1 MKNMRSRLPRHVA
14 AAALVLAVL
23 AFLAVPPLAAQQDRA
38 TIEGLITDSSGALIT
53 DAQVSV
59 VHIETNDEVRL
70 RTNETGR
77 YFAPNLPI
85 GTYRVKVSKEGF
97 KAAMQDNVQL
107 QAQASV
113 RLDFTLPVGN
123 VTETVMVQSAGPL
136 VDASTATI
144 TSTLTNQQ
152 VEDLPVITI
161 GMKRNIGQWL
171 QFMPGVNSS
180 TTWGARVNGA
190 NGGNTEVF
198 LDGAPA
204 SQGNV
209 RGGFQETGPDVA
221 TVGELSIITN
231 SFNAEYGRTGSWL
244 MNVVIK
250 SGTNQVHGTAYDLF
264 ANDALNSRSFF
275 QAVRSKVRQ
284 NDGGGTIGGPVYIP
298 KVYDGRNKTFF
309 FFGQELFWYRTAGS
323 SSLTTVPTA
332 AFRSGDFSN
341 LVNAA
346 GAVIPIFDPDSTTS
360 DGKGGF
366 SRSQFAGNIIP
377 ASRISP
383 VSAAMVKLLVAPDL
397 PGQVNNFYPRGGT
410 IFDNRVTTIKV
421 DHNFSPKH
429 KLSLTTT
436 LQTRPGDYSGQG
448 WGINLPIDGSQDPKN
463 VKSFD
468 ARVNYDYIIRPNLL
482 NHLVLGGDGMNNQAL
497 TVGLGQGWDT
507 QLGITGLPNDPG
519 MFPVVNFGGGTASPL
534 GLGGSNYSN
543 NVSNRV
549 DLNDTVSWIVGRH
562 SMKFGVDVIR
572 ERYKDFEGGGA
583 SGVFGF
589 SNLTSS
595 QPDSSSFNQWGNS
608 FASFL
613 LGAVNNTNTTTISD
627 LGWRINYQAFFLQD
641 EWRANTRLT
650 ISYGVRWE
658 RYPGIYEEHD
668 RATSFS
674 PTTSNPAA
682 GNIMGALI
690 FAGTGPGRDGRRA
703 FANAWQG
710 LAPRV
715 GLAYEVNPKTVVRA
729 SAGIFYAP
737 GMSQRIDATGFT
749 ATPSFSS
756 QDSYTPVYNWANL
769 WPQNWNRP
777 PVLNPSFA
785 NGQGAAAILPGA
797 ARPPQVVTWTFS
809 IQRQLLR
816 STAVEAS
823 YIGSNSTHLELGGN
837 LTIYMNTLNPQ
848 YLALGSLLNQSITSP
863 AAQAAGIAAPFSSF
877 TSLPNTTVGQALRP
891 FPQYTNITMPYS
903 PEGISN
909 YNALQLKVTQRL
921 ANGLTFLAF
930 YTRSKLLTND
940 DVAPIDLG
948 EGAGSI
954 QNPLNRAG
962 EYSVSQDDYPNAFR
976 ATFTYQLPFG
986 HGQRFLKQGGA
997 AGWLAGG
1004 WELAGSFLRQS
1015 GPPLSI
1021 SGNSSLSQFG
1031 LPAVR
1036 ASYVPGQDVYGSYS
1050 GGFNPAVNRYL
1061 NSAAFFNPAAFQF
1074 GTDGRVLGW
1083 VRGPAANS
1091 DALSLQKNVS
1101 VTERVKTVLRAD
1113 ATNPFNVVRWSNP
1126 NTSITSATFGVISGS
1141 QGARVVQLSLTV
1153 SF

>member
-1 MKNMRSRLPRHVA
+1 MSSRCHGFSGA
-14 AAALVLAVL
+14 AVLTLVLAACL
-23 AFLAVPPLAAQQDRA
+23 GVPRAGAQQDRA
-38 TIEGLITDSSGALIT
+38 TIEGIVTDSSGALIA

-59 VHIETNDEVRL
+59 VHVETNDEVLL

-85 GTYRVKVSKEGF
+85 GTYRVKVSKPGF
-97 KAAMQDNVQL
+97 NSTMQDRIQL
-107 QAQASV
+107 QAQSSV
-113 RLDFTLPVGN
+113 RVDLKLTVGD
-123 VTETVMVQSAGPL
+123 VSETVTVQSVAPL

-144 TSTLTNQQ
+144 SATLTNQQ
-152 VEDLPVITI
+152 VEDLPVINL
-161 GMKRNIGQWL
+161 GAKRNIGQWL

-221 TVGELSIITN
+221 TVGEFSIITN

-250 SGTNQVHGTAYDLF
+250 SGTNQLHGSVYDLF
-264 ANDALNSRSFF
+264 ANDALNARSFF
-275 QAVRSKVRQ
+275 QAKRGKVRQ
-284 NDGGGTIGGPVYIP
+284 NDGGFTLGGPVYIP

-309 FFGQELFWYRTAGS
+309 FFGQELFYYRTAGS
-323 SSLTTVPTA
+323 TSLTTVPTA
-332 AFRSGDFSN
+332 AFRTGDFSN
-341 LVNAA
+341 LANAS
-346 GAVIPIFDPDSTTS
+346 GAVIPIFDPNSTVS

-366 SRSQFAGNIIP
+366 VRTQFPGNVIP

-383 VSAAMVKLLVAPDL
+383 ISSAMVQMMLPPDL
-397 PGQVNNFYPRGGT
+397 PGQQFNFYPRGGT
-410 IFDNRVTTIKV
+410 IFDNRVTTIKI
-421 DHNFSPKH
+421 DHNFNPQH

-463 VKSFD
+463 VQSFD

-482 NHLVLGGDGMNNQAL
+482 NHLVLGGDGMNNHAL
-497 TVGLGQGWDT
+497 TVGLGQGWDSK
-507 QLGITGLPNDPG
+507 LGIAGLPNDPG

-543 NVSNRV
+543 NVSSRL
-549 DLNDTVSWIVGRH
+549 DLTENLSWIVGRH
-562 SMKFGVDVIR
+562 TLKFGFNIIR

-589 SNLTSS
+589 TNLTTS
-595 QPDSSSFNQWGNS
+595 QPDSSNFNQWGS
-608 FASFL
+608 SLASFL
-613 LGAVNNTNTTTISD
+613 LGSVNNTNTTTISD

-641 EWRANTRLT
+641 EWRANSRLT

-668 RATSFS
+668 RATSFD
-674 PTTSNPAA
+674 PNTANPAA
-682 GNIMGALI
+682 GGIPGALI
-690 FAGTGPGRDGRRA
+690 FAGSGPGRDGRRA
-703 FANAWQG
+703 FANTWQG
-710 LAPRV
+710 FAPRL
-715 GLAYEVNPKTVVRA
+715 GIAYELNPKTVIRA
-729 SAGIFYAP
+729 SGGMFNAP
-737 GMSQRIDATGFT
+737 GMTQRIDATGFT

-756 QDSYTPVYNWANL
+756 PDSYTPVYNWANP

-777 PVLNPSFA
+777 PILNPSFA
-785 NGQGAAAILPGA
+785 NGQGVAAILPGA
-797 ARPPQVVTWTFS
+797 ARPPQILTWTFS
-809 IQRQLLR
+809 VQRELAH

-823 YIGSNSTHLELGGN
+823 YIGSDSTHLELGGN
-837 LTIYMNTLNPQ
+837 LTTYMNVLNPA
-848 YLALGSLLNQSITSP
+848 YLSRGSLLNQSITSS
-863 AAQAAGIAAPFSSF
+863 AAQAAGFAPPFAGF
-877 TSLPNTTVGQALRP
+877 TALPNTTVGQALRP

-909 YNALQLKVTQRL
+909 YNALQLKLTQRL
-921 ANGLTFLAF
+921 SKGLTLLAF
-930 YTRSKLLTND
+930 YTRSKLMTND

-954 QNPLNRAG
+954 QNPLNRRG
-962 EYSVSQDDYPNAFR
+962 EYSVSQDDYPNSAR
-976 ATFTYQLPFG
+976 VTFTYQLPFG
-986 HGQRFLKQGGA
+986 PRGQFLKQGGLV
-997 AGWLAGG
+997 GRLAGG
-1004 WELAGSFLRQS
+1004 WELAGSVLRQS

-1031 LPAVR
+1031 YPTVR
-1036 ASYVPGQDVYGSYS
+1036 ASYVSGQSVYGTYAGS
-1050 GGFNPAVNRYL
+1050 FNPAVARYL
-1061 NSAAFFNPAAFQF
+1061 NSNAFFNPAAFQL
-1074 GTDGRVLGW
+1074 GNDGRVLSW

-1091 DALSLQKNVS
+1091 EALSLQKS
-1101 VTERVKTVLRAD
+1101 ITVTEHVTSVLRAD
-1113 ATNPFNVVRWSNP
+1113 ATNPFNIVRWSNP
-1126 NTSITSATFGVISGS
+1126 NTSITSASFGVISGS
-1141 QGARVVQLSLTV
+1141 QTARVVQLSLTV

>member
-1 MKNMRSRLPRHVA
+1 MNHVSSRFYRFGGATVLTLA
-14 AAALVLAVL
+14 LAALLIFPAV
-23 AFLAVPPLAAQQDRA
+23 AQQDRA
-38 TIEGLITDSSGALIT
+38 TIEGIVTDSSGALIA
-53 DAQVSV
+53 DAQISILHV
-59 VHIETNDEVRL
+59 ETNDEVLL

-85 GTYRVKVSKEGF
+85 GTYRVKVAKPGF
-97 KAAMQDNVQL
+97 NSTMQDRIQL

-113 RLDFTLPVGN
+113 RVDLTLTVGN
-123 VTETVMVQSAGPL
+123 LSETVTVQSDAPL

-144 TSTLTNQQ
+144 TATLTNQQ
-152 VEDLPVITI
+152 VEDLPVINL
-161 GMKRNIGQWL
+161 GAKRNIGQWL

-221 TVGELSIITN
+221 TVGEFSIITN

-250 SGTNQVHGTAYDLF
+250 SGTNQVHGSAYDLF
-264 ANDALNSRSFF
+264 ANNALNARSFF
-275 QAVRSKVRQ
+275 QAVRGKVRQ
-284 NDGGGTIGGPVYIP
+284 NDGGGTLGGPVYIP
-298 KVYDGRNKTFF
+298 KIYDGRNKTFF
-309 FFGQELFWYRTAGS
+309 FFGQELFYYRTAGS
-323 SSLTTVPTA
+323 SSLTTVPTQ

-341 LVNAA
+341 LLNAS
-346 GAVIPIFDPDSTTS
+346 GAVIPIFDPNSTVS

-366 SRSQFAGNIIP
+366 IRTQFPGNVIP

-383 VSAAMVKLLVAPDL
+383 VSAAMVQLMAPPDL
-397 PGQVNNFYPRGGT
+397 SGQQFNFYPRGGT

-421 DHNFSPKH
+421 DHSFSPQH

-463 VKSFD
+463 VQSFD
-468 ARVNYDYIIRPNLL
+468 ARVNYDYIIKPNLL
-482 NHLVLGGDGMNNQAL
+482 NHLVLGGDGMNNRAL
-497 TVGLGQGWDT
+497 TVGLGQGWDSK
-507 QLGITGLPNDPG
+507 LGITGLPNDPG
-519 MFPVVNFGGGTASPL
+519 MFPVVNFSGGTASPL

-543 NVSNRV
+543 NVSSRL
-549 DLNDTVSWIVGRH
+549 DMTDGLSWIVGRH
-562 SMKFGVDVIR
+562 TMKFGFNIIR

-583 SGVFGF
+583 SGTFGF
-589 SNLTSS
+589 SNLTTS

-613 LGAVNNTNTTTISD
+613 LGTVNNTSATTISD

-641 EWRANTRLT
+641 EWRANSRLT

-658 RYPGIYEEHD
+658 RYPGVYEEHD

-674 PTTSNPAA
+674 PNTPNPAA
-682 GNIMGALI
+682 GSLPGALI
-690 FAGTGPGRDGRRA
+690 FAGTGTGRDGRRA
-703 FANAWQG
+703 FANTWQG
-710 LAPRV
+710 LAPRL
-715 GLAYEVNPKTVVRA
+715 GIAYELNPKTVIRA
-729 SAGIFYAP
+729 SGGVFYAP
-737 GMSQRIDATGFT
+737 GMTPRIDATGFT

-756 QDSYTPVYNWANL
+756 PDSYSPVYNWANL

-785 NGQGAAAILPGA
+785 NGQSVAAILPGA
-797 ARPPQVVTWTFS
+797 ARPPQIVTWTLS
-809 IQRQLLR
+809 VQRQIAR

-823 YIGSNSTHLELGGN
+823 YIGSDSTHLELGGN
-837 LTIYMNTLNPQ
+837 LTTYMNVLNPA
-848 YLALGSLLNQSITSP
+848 YLSLGSLLNQSITSS
-863 AAQAAGIAAPFSSF
+863 AAQAAGFAPPFAGF
-877 TSLPNTTVGQALRP
+877 NSLPNTTVGQALRP
-891 FPQYTNITMPYS
+891 FPQYTNVSMPYS

-909 YNALQLKVTQRL
+909 YNALQLKLTQRL
-921 ANGLTFLAF
+921 SNGLTLLAF
-930 YTRSKLLTND
+930 YTQSKLMTND

-954 QNPLNRAG
+954 QNPLNRRG
-962 EYSVSQDDYPNAFR
+962 EYSVSQDDYPSAFR
-976 ATFTYQLPFG
+976 VTFTYQLPFG
-986 HGQRFLKQGGA
+986 PKGQFLKQSGIV
-997 AGWLAGG
+997 GWLAGG
-1004 WELAGSFLRQS
+1004 WELAGSVLRQS

-1031 LPAVR
+1031 YPAVR
-1036 ASYVPGQDVYGSYS
+1036 ASYVSGQNVYGAYTGS
-1050 GGFNPAVNRYL
+1050 FNPATDRYL
-1061 NSAAFFNPAAFQF
+1061 NASAFFNPAAFQL
-1074 GTDGRVLGW
+1074 GDDARVVSW

-1091 DALSLQKNVS
+1091 EALSLQKNIT
-1101 VTERVKTVLRAD
+1101 VTERIKSVLRAD
-1113 ATNPFNVVRWSNP
+1113 ATNPFNIVRWSNP
-1126 NTSITSATFGVISGS
+1126 NTSITSASYGVISGS
-1141 QGARVVQLSLTV
+1141 QAARVIQLSLTV